1 MEVKLNIDSANLGET
16 VVELFKN
23 LSPEKKEALAVDV
36 LQKWF
41 NEPYDVEYKA
51 FEAKT
56 KQEALTYFQNQGD
69 SWDKREYGTIEK
81 VQYSPRYR
89 DAMAKFRSSKQ
100 IMVEETV
107 KQLVETYRTQI
118 TEIIKTD
125 PQIQEMMQLTIEGV
139 KKDFPAFVH
148 DAMMYWFTNNLQ
160 TAITTSNIALAQS
173 RNVEEAMKQ
182 ISHKVL
188 GY

>member
-1 MEVKLNIDSANLGET
+1 MQVTLNIDSANLGET
-16 VVELFKN
+16 VVDLFKN
-23 LSPEKKEALAVDV
+23 LTPEKKEALAADV
-36 LQKWF
+36 LQRWF
-41 NEPYDVEYKA
+41 NEPYDVEHKA
-51 FEAKT
+51 FETKV

-69 SWDKREYGTIEK
+69 SWDKRNYGTLET
-81 VQYSPRYR
+81 VTNSSRYR
-89 DAMAKFRSSKQ
+89 EAMAKFRSSKQ

-118 TEIIKTD
+118 TETIKTD
-125 PQIQEMMQLTIEGV
+125 PQIQEMMKLTIEGI

-148 DAMMYWFTNNLQ
+148 DAMMYWFTQNMQ

-182 ISHKVL
+182 ISQKVL